1 MKLQDY
7 KQKWDNLSEKK
18 NLSGK
23 EALKAV
29 KRNGYALQF
38 VNEQTPEICLEAVK
52 QYGNALGYVIN
63 QTSEICLEAV
73 KQDGYALRFV
83 INQTPEICLEAV
95 KEDGDAL
102 QYVNE
107 DMFEEEDIVI
117 DGKKFSKSTIK
128 EALKSYI
135 LTKGSKSHL

>member
-23 EALKAV
+23 EAL
-29 KRNGYALQF
+29 
-38 VNEQTPEICLEAVK
+38 
-52 QYGNALGYVIN
+52 
-63 QTSEICLEAV
+63 EAV
-73 KQDGYALRFV
+73 KQDGYALSYV
-83 INQTPEICLEAV
+83 NEQTPEMCLEAV
-95 KEDGDAL
+95 KQNGDAL
-102 QYVNE
+102 RFVNE

-117 DGKKFSKSTIK
+117 DGKKFSKGTIK

-135 LTKGSKSHL
+135 N